1 MASAARIA
9 GLVRRMPVLILAVV
23 VLAVG
28 VAGAF
33 HAPAMAQEQQ
43 NRGWSL
49 RDLLFPRRSEQI
61 EPPLNIEKA
70 KPKPRK
76 PRVPR
81 APAEPQTPIAEK
93 VPDARTVLVVGDFM
107 ASGLAEGLDTAFAE
121 NTGIRIVV
129 RSNGSSGFV
138 RDDFYNWPE
147 QIKTLIETE
156 KPAAVVVMLGS
167 NDRQQ
172 MKVGDVREQPRSE
185 NWTKEY
191 ERRTDALG
199 KAIADAKV
207 PFLWVGMPAFRV
219 PKMTSDMLAFNE
231 SHHQAAESHMAL
243 PMSGRF
249 RDENGASYHRPRH
262 ERPAGLRADDGIN
275 LRLAAQE
282 VCLLHRSRW
291 PRSWAFAAPGSL
303 APATARGRL
312 PSGTAPAAAPNVMTA
327 PPMLLSDPALDGAP
341 NCSAPR
347 RRQRQSGLPAK
358 TGGEGAGGFARPRR
372 RFAWPPR
379 RNTGDARRPA
389 AITLNHP
396 NVYGMP
402 PWTRLLGRQ
411 GPAPLPRDR
420 VSVRKEQRL
429 RCALHRFLPDHH
441 YFRHRQHRPSSRT
454 GMIHPFWTKVG
465 VEHRGEPSGYGAPFG
480 LFTVHATSVAPYRIE
495 RVTHACDRC
504 KALAEAPVAQ
514 VRSIVGHSQPNRST
528 PGFAPDDA
536 AAGRGYPSAITTSSR
551 CILVGASRSQRG
563 RHQFHCTA
571 GQSAA
576 NFASSAK

>member
-43 NRGWSL
+43 YRGWSL
-49 RDLLFPRRSEQI
+49 RDLLFPRRSERI
-61 EPPLNIEKA
+61 EPPLNIQKA

-81 APAEPQTPIAEK
+81 APAEPQMPIAEK

-121 NTGIRIVV
+121 NTGIRIVA

-219 PKMTSDMLAFNE
+219 PKMTSDMLAFNDIY
-231 SHHQAAESHMAL
+231 HQVAESH
-243 PMSGRF
+243 GGEF
-249 RDENGASYHRPRH
+249 VDVWDGFVDENGAFVTSGPDMNGQPVR
-262 ERPAGLRADDGIN
+262 LRADDGIN
-275 LRLAAQE
+275 VSKAGKRKLAFYTE
-282 VCLLHRSRW
+282 KPLMKILGL
-291 PRSWAFAAPGSL
+291 AAPGSV
-303 APATARGRL
+303 APATAPAGA
-312 PSGTAPAAAPNVMTA
+312 PVEAPGPAAAPIVIDRTA
-327 PPMLLSDPALDGAP
+327 PMLLSDPALDGGSELLGAAP
-341 NCSAPR
+341 
-347 RRQRQSGLPAK
+347 PAK
-358 TGGEGAGGFARPRR
+358 ANSDLPGEKLVVEGKAPEASPGRADDFS
-372 RFAWPPR
+372 WPPR
-379 RNTGDARRPA
+379 TQPA
-389 AITLNHP
+389 A
-396 NVYGMP
+396 
-402 PWTRLLGRQ
+402 
-411 GPAPLPRDR
+411 
-420 VSVRKEQRL
+420 
-429 RCALHRFLPDHH
+429 
-441 YFRHRQHRPSSRT
+441 
-454 GMIHPFWTKVG
+454 
-465 VEHRGEPSGYGAPFG
+465 
-480 LFTVHATSVAPYRIE
+480 
-495 RVTHACDRC
+495 
-504 KALAEAPVAQ
+504 
-514 VRSIVGHSQPNRST
+514 
-528 PGFAPDDA
+528 A
-536 AAGRGYPSAITTSSR
+536 AAPGTTTAI
-551 CILVGASRSQRG
+551 
-563 RHQFHCTA
+563 
-571 GQSAA
+571 
-576 NFASSAK
+576 NP